1 MSICCFDPEKQ
12 QIFCLGARTVK
23 QVNEAL
29 GALDLHLDGDECER
43 LEQAVPAE
51 QIAGTR
57 YDKVAMT
64 HLDSER

>member
-1 MSICCFDPEKQ
+1 MSICCFGPEKQ
-12 QIFCLGARTVK
+12 QTFCLGARTVK
-23 QVNEAL
+23 QVNEAQE
-29 GALDLHLDGDECER
+29 ALNLHLDGDECKR

-57 YDKVAMT
+57 YNKVAMT